1 MGMIQTLAVLGTL
14 VSTLIVGYGLY
25 LFETLGIFELN
36 HDPLVALLFSSLISA
51 VDPVATLAVF
61 SSLKVDRVLYAIVFG
76 ESVLNDA
83 VSISLYQT
91 FLGFISNET
100 FSVTDLFKALGLFVG
115 KFVGAFFVGIIVAGI
130 MSFMMKHMKVKE
142 PTLAISMITMTGYF
156 VYSLCEGAKLSGIVG
171 LLFCAITMKH
181 YAFHNISELARHG
194 INDFLHTVAYLAE
207 VAIYIYLGMA
217 FFVLQMEWS
226 WPFIGLSLFLCLFAR
241 LCHVFPISWIANI
254 KRRPRITLKFQFV
267 IWFSG
272 LRGAI
277 AFALVLLLPEIPHKQ
292 MLVSSTLVIVVV
304 TTFLIGGST
313 KYVLNGLNIKMGDF
327 ETVEDK
333 LQEKEVRRRPSQRNS
348 FVGKFRRMD
357 KQHLM
362 PFLTRKTAVPE
373 TLYDQEFL
381 EEEED
386 EDGFLVVSKKY
397 DDDEDL
403 DGEETRPLRAHHE
416 EEEDEEEGHDGSSH
430 EDDDGHAAG
439 KPKRELQGINS

>member
-142 PTLAISMITMTGYF
+142 PTLAISMITMTGYM
-156 VYSLCEGAKLSGIVG
+156 VYSLCEGSQLSGIVG

-181 YAFHNISELARHG
+181 YAYYNIPEEAQHG
-194 INDFLHTVAYLAE
+194 IADFLHAGAYMAE

-217 FFVLQMEWS
+217 FFILEMEWN
-226 WPFIGLSLFLCLFAR
+226 WAFNALALLLCLFAR

-254 KRRPRITLKFQFV
+254 KRRPKITVKFQFV

-277 AFALVLLLPEIPHKQ
+277 AFALVLLLPAIPHKN
-292 MLVSSTLVIVVV
+292 MLVSATLVIVVV

-313 KYVLNGLNIKMGDF
+313 KYVLSALNIKMGDIIST
-327 ETVEDK
+327 EEKIEEK
-333 LQEKEVRRRPSQRNS
+333 LKRKRPSQRGS
-348 FVGKFRRMD
+348 FYGKFRAMD
-357 KQHLM
+357 SKVLK
-362 PFLTRKTAVPE
+362 PFLTRKAAPPDSLFEYDYDAFDEGDDGDDSGYLIISRKGDRDREGEINALVDPVEGEIRQADNESESESDVPE
-373 TLYDQEFL
+373 D
-381 EEEED
+381 
-386 EDGFLVVSKKY
+386 KKN
-397 DDDEDL
+397 L
-403 DGEETRPLRAHHE
+403 I
-416 EEEDEEEGHDGSSH
+416 
-430 EDDDGHAAG
+430 
-439 KPKRELQGINS
+439 GINA